1 MLFIFVLLYISIAT
15 ILQLGHQTKR
25 LLKNVV
31 IIALLINF
39 SMFFTEVIIDTSN
52 AVAIAFHNAS
62 MNISSVPDDA
72 TLSKAFL
79 HTAEIT
85 SFLDTQDGKALHKMA
100 GDDIGSI
107 VSLAFV
113 AGIFIIVTSFVLL
126 AGAFFLITRLIMFIL
141 LIILSPLA
149 FVANILPQTSHMFQS
164 WLKSL
169 TSNAFFAPMF
179 LALVFASL
187 TVLDGASATLGGIPD
202 DEGLATAA
210 QGVID
215 SDGTSSLSE
224 HTGAILFRTILAM
237 GMLFASLIIAKTLSI
252 KGGATADQMARKWSR
267 AAGMGVVRGTGR
279 TVSRTARGTI
289 GRAASRRADNDEL
302 KRKASEGGA
311 KGRFA
316 QMQLAAS
323 EKLSGSKFGGGSKV
337 ASYKEVEQR
346 KINRHKQAA
355 ERLKTS
361 PRMKEELQTELD
373 AAKASGDKQRL
384 KDAQSKYDQHMGVSD
399 EEAKKRV
406 SDIQEKA
413 RKAQEAKQ
421 RMRKKNNQPLLTR
434 EESKIERQE
443 FERKLRKNAEN
454 KGMTFKKTKSADET
468 RKEEYVKNNIK
479 DVDVGFNTGITKD
492 NVKKVK
498 LKDRAYIREALGGL
512 KKDKKDKKNKSGV
525 KHGITGNTPKPENSP
540 KTDNKPQSNIQ
551 TESGYNKRTSED
563 QKEREQILKETGK
576 GLDK

>member
-1 MLFIFVLLYISIAT
+1 
-15 ILQLGHQTKR
+15 
-25 LLKNVV
+25 
-31 IIALLINF
+31 
-39 SMFFTEVIIDTSN
+39 
-52 AVAIAFHNAS
+52 
-62 MNISSVPDDA
+62 
-72 TLSKAFL
+72 
-79 HTAEIT
+79 
-85 SFLDTQDGKALHKMA
+85 
-100 GDDIGSI
+100 
-107 VSLAFV
+107 
-113 AGIFIIVTSFVLL
+113 
-126 AGAFFLITRLIMFIL
+126 IL

-164 WLKSL
+164 WMESL
-169 TSNAFFAPMF
+169 TNNALFAPMF

-187 TVLDGASATLGGIPD
+187 TVLDGASATFGVIPD
-202 DEGLATAA
+202 DEGLATAV

-237 GMLFASLIIAKTLSI
+237 GMLFASVIIAKTLSI
-252 KGGATADQMARKWSR
+252 KGGAAADQMARKWSR
-267 AAGMGVVRGTGR
+267 AAGMGAGR

-289 GRAASRRADNDEL
+289 GRAASRRADNDDL

-323 EKLSGSKFGGGSKV
+323 EKLASSKFGGGSKV
-337 ASYKEVEQR
+337 ASYKDVEQR

-384 KDAQSKYDQHMGVSD
+384 KDAQIRYDQHMGVSD
-399 EEAKKRV
+399 EEVKKRKNT
-406 SDIQEKA
+406 IQEQAQKA
-413 RKAQEAKQ
+413 HETKQ
-421 RMRKKNNQPLLTR
+421 KIRLKKGQPLLTG
-434 EESKIERQE
+434 EERKAEIQRFQFKIEQIMQ
-443 FERKLRKNAEN
+443 N
-454 KGMTFKKTKSADET
+454 KGVSLKKIKSADET
-468 RKEEYVKNNIK
+468 RQENYVKNNIK
-479 DVDVGFNTGITKD
+479 DRNVTLPTGITKD
-492 NVKKVK
+492 RVKQFKVI
-498 LKDRAYIREALGGL
+498 DRAYIREALGGL
-512 KKDKKDKKNKSGV
+512 KKSQKPEKKV
-525 KHGITGNTPKPENSP
+525 KHGITRNVPKPENSP

-563 QKEREQILKETGK
+563 QKEREQTLKETGR